1 MKRERDPTREEF
13 DKLLLWLDPNCDE
26 AGNKLNLIHR
36 RMTKILV
43 SRGCVDAE
51 TLADEVV
58 NRVAVRVEIVRNG
71 YSDPL
76 RCFIGFLGKVYK
88 EYLREQHKESHAR
101 PPEPPRPAED
111 LEREDQCLRKCLEEL
126 NPHERNVVV
135 RYFQGEKGQRI
146 IERQKLAAELNLTAN
161 ALRIQAFRL
170 RKRAVQ
176 CLRRCLD
183 ET

>member
-1 MKRERDPTREEF
+1 MKREREPTREEF

-26 AGNKLNLIHR
+26 AGNKLNLFHR
-36 RMTKILV
+36 RLTKIFI

-58 NRVAVRVEIVRNG
+58 NRVAVRIDTVRNS

-88 EYLREQHKESHAR
+88 EYLRELLKESQSR
-101 PPEPPRPAED
+101 PPEPPRPPEE
-111 LEREDQCLRKCLEEL
+111 LEREDECLQKCLAEL

-135 RYFQGEKGQRI
+135 RYFQGEKRQRI

-161 ALRIQAFRL
+161 ALRIQAHRL
-170 RKRAVQ
+170 RKRTIQ
-176 CLRRCLD
+176 CLLRCLD
-183 ET
+183 EI